1 MKRKSLVSLAL
12 LAVFGLGMSG
22 CATIIDGTRQK
33 ISFSSNPSNAEVVVD
48 GRLVGKTP
56 LTEDL
61 KRKHTHSVKISLEG
75 YHPYELTII
84 KKVNS
89 WVWGNIVFGGFIG
102 LGIDALTGGLY
113 ELTPTQ
119 VSADLKL
126 KGYSESSIKDKTMY
140 VTVTLTP
147 DSSWKKIG
155 ELKSL

>member
-1 MKRKSLVSLAL
+1 MNKKSLVLIAL
-12 LAVFGLGMSG
+12 LGIAGQGLSG

-33 ISFSSNPSNAEVVVD
+33 VSFSSNPSSAEVVVD
-48 GRLVGKTP
+48 GRSIGKTP

-61 KRKHTHSVKISLEG
+61 SKKETHTVRISLSG
-75 YHPYELTII
+75 YHPYEMTII

-89 WVWGNIVFGGFIG
+89 WVWGNIVLGGLIG
-102 LGIDALTGGLY
+102 LGVDALTGGLY

-119 VSADLKL
+119 VNADLKL
-126 KGYSESSIKDKTMY
+126 KGYAESSLKDKTMY
-140 VTVTLTP
+140 VTVTLHP